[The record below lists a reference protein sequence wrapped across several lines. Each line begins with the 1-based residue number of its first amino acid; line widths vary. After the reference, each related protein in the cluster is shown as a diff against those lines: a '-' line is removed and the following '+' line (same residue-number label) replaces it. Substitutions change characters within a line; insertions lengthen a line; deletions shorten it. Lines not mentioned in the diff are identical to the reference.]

1 MAAWV
6 EIWEILCLDSFSP
19 SFRVWGNPAP
29 ALPGRGAE
37 WSFLSS
43 LLFALSPLLS
53 PLSSPPLLS
62 SLSTLLSEFFSLLS
76 ELFSPF
82 SAVDGEC
89 RSFQQVPVVFEACPT
104 AGPWSHWG
112 LNNSKIP
119 KIIRIYLKMDRRGY
133 LARLQWPLDSWY
145 LLCLLSML
153 QSHP

>member
-6 EIWEILCLDSFSP
+6 EIREILCLDSFSP

-29 ALPGRGAE
+29 ALPGRGGE
-37 WSFLSS
+37 CSFLSS

-62 SLSTLLSEFFSLLS
+62 SLSTLLSE
-76 ELFSPF
+76 LFCLF

-119 KIIRIYLKMDRRGY
+119 EIIRIYLKMDRRGY